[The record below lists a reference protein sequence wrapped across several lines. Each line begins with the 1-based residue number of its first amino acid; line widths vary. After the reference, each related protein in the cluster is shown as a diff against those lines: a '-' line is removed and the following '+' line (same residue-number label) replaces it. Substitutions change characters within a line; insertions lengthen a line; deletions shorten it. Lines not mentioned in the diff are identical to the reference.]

1 MKSQLLKTTIVS
13 ALSIIVPIVTF
24 AQFQVVNNGALTT
37 INTGCIVSI
46 NTGNLVN
53 SDGTINNA
61 GRITVEGDLVNDD
74 EITGGGSG
82 TGIFNV
88 RDNWENN
95 GVFTADQSMVNLI
108 GGAQSIEGTAISS
121 FYNLT
126 LLGPGVK
133 TLVLNSEVQN
143 ILNLTDQELNTDVND
158 MALTSTSPTALQFN
172 TGFVS
177 GEGAGRLTWNTNS
190 MSDYVFQVGSS
201 NGTLRIRPVTIT
213 PNSVDQNIF
222 EVRMANVN
230 PSLEGFNTSLTSS
243 EICDANEDFY
253 HLIERTSGTSA
264 ADVAIH
270 YISALDG
277 SWDREL
283 HWQNVPQWE
292 NMPGATASISGVYDV
307 LTTPAWSDFSLPA
320 FGLGYTNPD
329 VSLTTLNTATC
340 ELGSAITLDGAPL
353 GGTYSGNGVTGSVF
367 NPSSAGLGWHPV
379 TYSFIDFN
387 GCVGEETQ
395 IIEVYAQPAVALT
408 TNGDLELCDGDELTI
423 TATSG
428 FANYEWNTAENAE
441 SITVTDEGA
450 YNVVVT
456 DTNGCEGISATANV
470 TVHPV
475 PYPTVSSD
483 GPLEFCEGG
492 SVELTASQGFS
503 SYSWSNMS
511 TDESIDVTQSG
522 TYTVTVT
529 NQYLCYGTS
538 NDVEVSVLPVTT
550 GTISS
555 TGDTLSVNP
564 PGSNYQ
570 WSLNG
575 LPIPG
580 AVNETYVAES
590 SGAYTVEYVGDN
602 GCPTESYILE
612 FTLTIGVEE
621 GNIFSHLDVYPNPGK
636 GKFVIDAEF
645 SSSYNVEISFTDMV
659 GRKVADNARIGKS
672 DQFRTE
678 VDFSELANGVYFIN
692 IMVGQNRATVRYIKS

>member
-1 MKSQLLKTTIVS
+1 MKSQLTRSAFIS
-13 ALSIIVPIVTF
+13 ALCIIVPFVTI
-24 AQFQVVNNGALTT
+24 AQFQVVNNGVLTT
-37 INTGCIVSI
+37 VNTGCIVSI
-46 NTGNLVN
+46 KTGDLLNT
-53 SDGTINNA
+53 DGTINNA

-74 EITGGGSG
+74 EISGGGTS

-88 RDNWENN
+88 LDDWENN

-108 GGAQSIEGTAISS
+108 GGAQNIEGTTISS
-121 FYNLT
+121 FYNLS
-126 LLGPGVK
+126 LVGPGIK
-133 TLVLNSEVQN
+133 SLALNSEVQN
-143 ILNLTDQELNTDVND
+143 VLDLTNQELNTDVYK
-158 MALTSTSPTALQFN
+158 MELTSTSPAALAYS

-177 GEGAGRLTWNTNS
+177 GLGAGRLVWNTNS
-190 MSDYVFQVGSS
+190 TSDYVFQVGSS
-201 NGTLRIRPVTIT
+201 IGTPRIRPVVIT
-213 PNSVDQNIF
+213 PNSTDPHKF

-230 PSLEGFNTSLTSS
+230 PSIEGYNTSLTGS
-243 EICDANEDFY
+243 EICDVNDAFY
-253 HLIERTSGTSA
+253 HLIERTTGTGS

-270 YISALDG
+270 YLSAQDG

-292 NMPGATASISGVYDV
+292 NMPGATASISGIYDV
-307 LTTPAWSDFSLPA
+307 LTTPTWSDFSLPA
-320 FGLGYTNPD
+320 FGLGYTNPE
-329 VSLTTLNTATC
+329 VSLTTLGTATC
-340 ELGSAITLDGAPL
+340 ELGSPITLDGAPL
-353 GGTYSGNGVTGSVF
+353 GGTYSGNGVSGSIF
-367 NPSSAGLGWHPV
+367 NPATAGLGWHPV
-379 TYSFIDFN
+379 TYSFTDLN
-387 GCVGEETQ
+387 GCSGEETQ
-395 IIEVYAQPAVALT
+395 IIQVYAQPAVALT

-428 FANYEWNTAENAE
+428 FANYEWNTTENTE

-475 PYPTVSSD
+475 PYPTVSAD
-483 GPLEFCEGG
+483 GPLEFCEGN

-503 SYSWSNMS
+503 SYTWSNMS
-511 TDESIDVTQSG
+511 NDESIEVSQSG

-529 NQYLCYGTS
+529 NQYLCQGTS
-538 NDVEVSVLPVTT
+538 EDVEVNVLPIVT
-550 GTISS
+550 GTIFSA
-555 TGDTLSVNP
+555 GDTLWVDP
-564 PGSNYQ
+564 PGSDYQ
-570 WSLNG
+570 WFFNG
-575 LPIPG
+575 SPIPG

-621 GNIFSHLDVYPNPGK
+621 DNIFSHLDVYPNPGK

-645 SSSYNVEISFTDMV
+645 SSYYDVEISFTDMV
-659 GRKVADNARIGKS
+659 GRKVADNARIGRS

-692 IMVGQNRATVRYIKS
+692 IMVGQNRATVRYVKS

>member
-1 MKSQLLKTTIVS
+1 MISQLRKTSLIS
-13 ALSIIVPIVTF
+13 ALCIIVPFVTF

-37 INTGCIVSI
+37 VNTGCIVTIKTGDLI
-46 NTGNLVN
+46 NSG
-53 SDGTINNA
+53 GTIDNA
-61 GRITVEGDLVNDD
+61 GRITVEGDLVNED
-74 EITGGGSG
+74 EISGGGLA

-88 RDNWENN
+88 QDDWENN

-108 GGAQSIEGTAISS
+108 GGAQNIQGTAVSS

-126 LLGPGVK
+126 LVGPGIK
-133 TLVLNSEVQN
+133 TLTLNSEVQN
-143 ILNLTDQELNTDVND
+143 VLNLTDQELNTDVNK
-158 MALTSTSPTALQFN
+158 MELTSTLPSALDYN
-172 TGFVS
+172 NGFVS
-177 GEGAGRLTWNTNS
+177 GEGAGRLVWNTNS

-201 NGTLRIRPVTIT
+201 SGTLRVRPVTIT
-213 PNSVDQNIF
+213 PNSIDPNKF

-230 PSLEGFNTSLTSS
+230 PSVEGFNTSLTNLD
-243 EICDANEDFY
+243 ICDVNDAFY
-253 HLIERTSGTSA
+253 HLIERTTGTSD
-264 ADVAIH
+264 ADIAIH
-270 YISALDG
+270 YLSAQDG

-292 NMPGATASISGVYDV
+292 NMPGATASISGIYDV
-307 LTTPAWSDFSLPA
+307 MTTPAWSDFSLPA

-340 ELGSAITLDGAPL
+340 ELGSPITLDGAPL
-353 GGTYSGNGVTGSVF
+353 GGSYSGNGVSGAIFS
-367 NPSSAGLGWHPV
+367 PASAGLGWHPV
-379 TYSFIDFN
+379 TYSFTDLN
-387 GCVGEETQ
+387 GCAGEETQ

-423 TATSG
+423 SASPG
-428 FANYEWNTAENAE
+428 FANYEWNTTENTE
-441 SITVTDEGA
+441 SITITDEGA
-450 YNVVVT
+450 YSVVVT

-475 PYPTVSSD
+475 PYPTVSAN

-492 SVELTASQGFS
+492 IIELTASQGFS

-511 TDESIDVTQSG
+511 NDESIDITQSG

-529 NQYLCYGTS
+529 NQYLCQGTS
-538 NDVEVSVLPVTT
+538 EDVEVNVIPVIT
-550 GTISS
+550 GTIFTAS
-555 TGDTLSVNP
+555 DTLWVDP

-575 LPIPG
+575 SPIPG

-621 GNIFSHLDVYPNPGK
+621 DNIFSHLDVYPNPGK

-645 SSSYNVEISFTDMV
+645 SSHYDIEISFTDMV
-659 GRKVADNARIGKS
+659 GRKVAENARIGRS

-678 VDFSELANGVYFIN
+678 VDFSEMANGVYFIN
-692 IMVGQNRATVRYIKS
+692 IMVGQNRATVRYVKS